1 MKKTFIFGLMAATLV
16 FTACSEDDLNG
27 NNGASNSNQ
36 KGMVLRATVEQPG
49 DTRATFTDKEGE
61 EGTWLFD
68 FTTDDKVSVTNTAIS
83 NFYTFTNEGTEFKCA
98 DAKAA
103 ESDITW
109 YAYFP
114 SNAVSLVGQSG
125 TKADVANK
133 YALAGATASATTG
146 KGGLSITMSPKVAI
160 LVINNQIGAI
170 DINVKSIA
178 TEWVSG
184 LNANNDG
191 FNVSTSTTK
200 QTLLSATAT
209 GTYYIAV
216 PAGVQLAVKDG
227 DKTIKSTG
235 TNGLQA
241 GKYYN
246 LTIAPATTGKA
257 KATIGGSEVDVN
269 WVQLWENGPKFA
281 EYNVG
286 AANDKAEDYGGYYCW
301 GKTTDKDK
309 SGVYNN
315 GSDALTGDDDTAT
328 KLWGSNW
335 RMPTQTEL
343 QGLLDNCDAVWT
355 TVNDVNG
362 SKFTGKGAYSS
373 CSVFLPAT
381 GTFADGGVKDQGTI
395 GNYWSSTPGSKNT
408 KAGRLYFN
416 SDLSTYSDPRSLRAD
431 DLARNVGTS
440 VRAVLAK

>member
-68 FTTDDKVSVTNTAIS
+68 FTTDDKVSVTNMDMTS
-83 NFYTFTNEGTEFKCA
+83 DFYTFTNEGTEFKCEE
-98 DAKAA
+98 AKAA
-103 ESDITW
+103 EGPVTW

-114 SNAVSLVGQSG
+114 SNEFSLVGQSG

-146 KGGLSITMSPKVAI
+146 EEGLNITMSPKVAI
-160 LVINNQIGAI
+160 LVINNQIGEI
-170 DINVKSIA
+170 DINVKSSA

-184 LNANNDG
+184 LAANDAG
-191 FNVSTSTTK
+191 FNVKTSTTK

-227 DKTIKSTG
+227 DKVIKSTD
-235 TNGLQA
+235 GLQA

-246 LTIAPATTGKA
+246 LTIFPFGQGEA
-257 KATIGGSEVDVN
+257 KATGIGNVR
-269 WVQLWENGPKFA
+269 WIQLWEGGPKFA
-281 EYNVG
+281 EYNVEG
-286 AANDKAEDYGGYYCW
+286 MMLQA
-301 GKTTDKDK
+301 
-309 SGVYNN
+309 
-315 GSDALTGDDDTAT
+315 DALKTGDDYVWGANWCTPSQDDWEELRLAANT
-328 KLWGSNW
+328 KSEKVTCEYIEKGG
-335 RMPTQTEL
+335 TY
-343 QGLLDNCDAVWT
+343 GF
-355 TVNDVNG
+355 
-362 SKFTGKGAYSS
+362 KFTGKTEGYTSN
-373 CSVFLPAT
+373 SVFFPAPD
-381 GTFADGGVKDQGTI
+381 ANSEGGVVF
-395 GNYWSSTPGSKNT
+395 YWWTKSNT
-408 KAGRLYFN
+408 CIRIEYYLNMPNAAKTSARPNNLY
-416 SDLSTYSDPRSLRAD
+416 L
-431 DLARNVGTS
+431 
-440 VRAVLAK
+440 VRPVLNEN